1 MEYYRQKQKGRTALM
16 ILSFPMAVI
25 IVLFIRGISRGN
37 PVSSLWEILLAGVVM
52 GLFMLLMSWMEI
64 IVQEEHI
71 EIILGPGLYRKK
83 IDIRNIRNISEEKI
97 PWYSSGVK
105 RIHKG
110 WLIGVDSSPA
120 LRLEFK
126 NGKFLVLG
134 TEDPGDLTRAIK
146 ARMDQLN

>member
-37 PVSSLWEILLAGVVM
+37 PVTALWEILLAGVIM
-52 GLFMLLMSWMEI
+52 GFFMVLMSWMEI
-64 IVQEEHI
+64 IVKDDYM
-71 EIILGPGLYRKK
+71 EIILGPGIYRKK
-83 IDIRNIRNISEEKI
+83 IDIRDIRNISEEKI

-120 LRLEFK
+120 VRLEFN
-126 NGKFLVLG
+126 NGKCLVLG
-134 TEDPGDLTRAIK
+134 TEDPGNLTRAIR
-146 ARMDQLN
+146 ARMDEMS